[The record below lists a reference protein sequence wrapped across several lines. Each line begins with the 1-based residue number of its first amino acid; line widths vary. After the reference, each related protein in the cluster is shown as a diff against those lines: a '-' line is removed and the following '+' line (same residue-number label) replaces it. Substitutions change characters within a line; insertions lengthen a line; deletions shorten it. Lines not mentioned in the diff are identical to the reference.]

1 MRSASW
7 WNALAALGLEF
18 WLPLP
23 LLGLLFWL
31 GGGLAINDA
40 IERPQETVA
49 QLQASTQLEVN
60 VPVAIVSIEAEIH
73 RNQGFTKVDVK
84 TANPNLKKL
93 EYEFRTLEFNQ
104 VEAEIAQELG
114 LSVEQ
119 VRPLIRYDIKR

>member
-7 WNALAALGLEF
+7 WKALASLGLEF

-31 GGGLAINDA
+31 GGGLAINGA